1 MFGKITG
8 LFRGISLLTWI
19 VGLGTLLAGIV
30 GISNIMLVLVRERTQ
45 EIGIRRAM
53 GASPLTILSQIL
65 SESPHFYRGH
75 LRFRCGRSIIS
86 IADSFY
92 ARAAQMDQHLP
103 DISWQISFGMGMLAL
118 GILVLGSLLA
128 GIIPA
133 TRALR
138 IEAVDAIRRR
148 INPETRNKRKKPT

>member
-1 MFGKITG
+1 M
-8 LFRGISLLTWI
+8 
-19 VGLGTLLAGIV
+19 
-30 GISNIMLVLVRERTQ
+30 
-45 EIGIRRAM
+45 
-53 GASPLTILSQIL
+53 TILSQIL
-65 SESPHFYRGH
+65 SESFILTFIAGIFGFGAGVGV
-75 LRFRCGRSIIS
+75 LS

-138 IEAVDAIRRR
+138 IKAVDAIR
-148 INPETRNKRKKPT
+148 EE

>member
-1 MFGKITG
+1 MMIVFGGIN
-8 LFRGISLLTWI
+8 LFVWI
-19 VGLGTLLAGIV
+19 IGLGTLLAGIV

-45 EIGIRRAM
+45 EIGIRRAI

-65 SESPHFYRGH
+65 SESFILTFIAGIFGFGAGVGV
-75 LRFRCGRSIIS
+75 LS

-138 IEAVDAIRRR
+138 IKAVDAIR
-148 INPETRNKRKKPT
+148 EE